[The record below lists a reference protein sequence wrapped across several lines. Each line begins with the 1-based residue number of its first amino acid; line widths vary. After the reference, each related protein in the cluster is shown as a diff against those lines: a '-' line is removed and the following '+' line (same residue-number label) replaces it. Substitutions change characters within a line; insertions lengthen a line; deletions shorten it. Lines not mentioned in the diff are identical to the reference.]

1 MEKGIIYFI
10 QPHYLIE
17 TNRYKIGC
25 SVKHGLDSI
34 KNSYKEGTRIIY
46 LNECDNPFELK
57 GIIKKKF
64 SQIFKLIAGNAYFS
78 GNETMMLNEFIEI
91 IDNYNKLL
99 NK

>member
-57 GIIKKKF
+57 KIIRKNF
-64 SQIFKLIAGNAYFS
+64 SKRFELIAGNEFFS
-78 GNETMMLNEFIEI
+78 GDETTMLNELIEI